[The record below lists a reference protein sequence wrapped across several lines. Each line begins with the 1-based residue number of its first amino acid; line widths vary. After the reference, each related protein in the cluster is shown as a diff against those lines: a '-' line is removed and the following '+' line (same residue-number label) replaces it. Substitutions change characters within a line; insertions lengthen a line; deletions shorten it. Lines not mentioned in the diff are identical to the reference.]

1 MLLRPWFDMERYIS
15 VNVILES
22 KKKKLIFVSWHFD
35 KQFTNMELTYVG
47 LL

>member
-22 KKKKLIFVSWHFD
+22 KKKLIFVSWHFD

-47 LL
+47 LR